1 MKFMIAGTGVK
12 NEGETFQRDLQLSD
26 GKIPGA
32 VDQNG
37 SIIPVTVEL
46 KTFSLLSLGD
56 SLYFITHLLSWNR

>member
-1 MKFMIAGTGVK
+1 MKFVIAGIIIK

-37 SIIPVTVEL
+37 SIIPVTVEF